1 MPTCLCTGRCKS
13 PPYTCSGIAPGGT
26 YGPVIVVKELTDEQ
40 LDAAIKEYMETG
52 EVTCEV
58 DAEALKRALADVLA
72 IARFK

>member
-1 MPTCLCTGRCKS
+1 
-13 PPYTCSGIAPGGT
+13 
-26 YGPVIVVKELTDEQ
+26 VIVVKELTDEQ